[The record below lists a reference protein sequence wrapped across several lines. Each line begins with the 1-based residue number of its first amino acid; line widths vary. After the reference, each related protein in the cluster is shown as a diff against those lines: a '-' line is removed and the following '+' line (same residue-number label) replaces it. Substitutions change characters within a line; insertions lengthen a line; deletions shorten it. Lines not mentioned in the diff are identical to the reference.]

1 MAFLD
6 ETGVTT
12 LTSDIK
18 ALTDA
23 TYPANAT
30 IINAYSS
37 SSAYAVG
44 DFCIYGGL
52 FYKCNTAVPSGE
64 SWTPSHWTQT
74 NVTSEW
80 GTKMVV
86 LSYGSSTWADFQAAF
101 DANAVVYCK
110 ASSNSN
116 PATGNQG
123 RMAFMAYVGY
133 SGSTIN
139 NVEFQ
144 YYRSVSTHSASQQ
157 GDQVFIYKLES
168 TNGGKW
174 TVTTREASSKVAA
187 GTGLTSSY
195 SSGTITLAADMSAIE
210 TGIGLDERYGV
221 VISDTEPTNP
231 NVNGWIDTGTA
242 STESIP
248 QIDDTQT
255 SSADTYSSSKID
267 STYLSYDSVQS
278 LTAAQTVQAFSNIGF
293 LSGNNYIKFPNGLLI
308 QYGINSFTSLT
319 NGILSTTITFGQSF
333 VNTDFIVITT
343 ASRNGTAYITSVI
356 GDCNASANITHT
368 KTTAVISAK
377 GTNVNCGFNWLAIG
391 RWK

>member
-30 IINAYSS
+30 IVNAYSS

-44 DFCIYGGL
+44 DFCIYNGL
-52 FYKCNTAVPSGE
+52 FYKCNTAISSGE

-86 LSYGSSTWADFQAAF
+86 LSYGSSTWADFLAAF
-101 DANAVVYCK
+101 NANAIVYCK

-144 YYRSVSTHSASQQ
+144 YYRSVSTHSDSQQ

-174 TVTTREASSKVAA
+174 TVTTREASSKIVA
-187 GTGLTSSY
+187 GTGLSSSY
-195 SSGTITLAADMSAIE
+195 SSGTLTLSADMSAIA
-210 TGIGLDERYGV
+210 TGIDLNSIYSV
-221 VISDTEPTNP
+221 VISDTEPTASH
-231 NVNGWIDTGTA
+231 VNGWIDSDDITTVVV
-242 STESIP
+242 P
-248 QIDDTQT
+248 QIDDSQL
-255 SSADTYSSSKID
+255 SLSDTYSSTKID
-267 STYLSYDSVQS
+267 TTYISWANMSYNIATVAANSS
-278 LTAAQTVQAFSNIGF
+278 GLINLTDDQHFLIDPSDAF
-293 LSGNNYIKFPNGLLI
+293 
-308 QYGINSFTSLT
+308 GIICTSLT
-319 NGILSTTITFGQSF
+319 QGKKVSNPILWNNRYYVVLTNWDSATPLPNESIDIMVAWFH
-333 VNTDFIVITT
+333 
-343 ASRNGTAYITSVI
+343 TSK
-356 GDCNASANITHT
+356 S
-368 KTTAVISAK
+368 
-377 GTNVNCGFNWLAIG
+377 
-391 RWK
+391 